1 MFDIY
6 AVAVSLIGGAMITL
20 LANAASLKS
29 RTAPKTLRDTLS
41 YLFVR
46 IRHFRSLGMD
56 ELTVND

>member
-29 RTAPKTLRDTLS
+29 RTVPKTLRDTLS
-41 YLFVR
+41 YLVVR
-46 IRHFRSLGMD
+46 IRHFWSQVMD
-56 ELTVND
+56 KLTIND